1 MMKILIN
8 KGMTMRTYKVVE
20 LVGCPLPQ
28 VIVGLHWSSTAAGE
42 GLAWAFWSE
51 YCTILSANAMF
62 DRSTRFTFVEEESV
76 LAPQFSFLRLPPST
90 AWAQTAINFVSVYS
104 KRSKCVHF
112 CWASTGFSWLYILK
126 FRFAICKLLS
136 PQKLVMAQ
144 PLLAGNGSNAEGE
157 EKEWETEGTHPENVS
172 NFDFCLCI

>member
-1 MMKILIN
+1 
-8 KGMTMRTYKVVE
+8 MRTYKVVE
-20 LVGCPLPQ
+20 LVGSLLLQ

-51 YCTILSANAMF
+51 YCTILSICQCKCLTGQQG
-62 DRSTRFTFVEEESV
+62 SITFVEEESV

-90 AWAQTAINFVSVYS
+90 AWAQTAITFVSVYS

-172 NFDFCLCI
+172 NFDFCLRLYLA